1 MGPGWPGLLGR
12 REQQP
17 GQGGP
22 YPAAPE
28 QSGPYAGWSG
38 PNPGPTGQ
46 HNPYSTPQPGPFA
59 GGPQGYGQ
67 YSAPPGY
74 QATQP
79 GGYPGWTPAAATPGT
94 GNGRAVAGLILGIL
108 SLALFFF
115 NVLDVPLVVLGIIF
129 SSLGL
134 AAAKRG
140 EGRRAMALA
149 GLICSLIAVLV
160 VAATTVFVL
169 HRMRIC
175 DRSYDRGTSQ
185 YNSCIVDFG

>member
-1 MGPGWPGLLGR
+1 MATAFPELFPAP
-12 REQQP
+12 QPP

-22 YPAAPE
+22 YAASPE
-28 QSGPYAGWSG
+28 QYGGWSG

-46 HNPYSTPQPGPFA
+46 HSPYSTPQLGPYA
-59 GGPQGYGQ
+59 GAPEGYGQ
-67 YSAPPGY
+67 YSSPLGH
-74 QATQP
+74 QVGQP
-79 GGYPGWTPAAATPGT
+79 AGYPGWTPTAGTPGT
-94 GNGRAVAGLILGIL
+94 SNGRAVAGLILGIL

-115 NVLDVPLVVLGIIF
+115 TVLDVPLIVLGIIF

-149 GLICSLIAVLV
+149 GLICSLIAALV

-169 HRMRIC
+169 HRVRIC

-185 YNSCIVDFG
+185 YSSCITDFG